1 VGTSNREGGFALI
14 TMLILLA
21 LLMAMLLTHFA
32 VTWIEMSTTRSSMRS
47 FVGFYAAEAG
57 LNVRAEQVRQT
68 FVGYSLPSG
77 TSPSDTDPCTGSNMG
92 SGDFACVSY
101 AFQERNVVTYVK
113 EKTAGHLP
121 IVIPRGETF
130 GNLHGR
136 ENHYA
141 VYSTAS
147 NSAGSPEAVLEVHF
161 MSRDVPL
168 FQFAAFYDNDL
179 EILPSPDMSI
189 EGPIHSNGD
198 LYLGSDNTLDITHPV
213 TAAGNLYRG
222 RKDADSCM
230 TGPVQVNDPDNL
242 LEIPTCSGNRQP
254 IVQSDV
260 TAWNQMINV
269 DVTPLT
275 APPPEV
281 LDPVAGSTNWD
292 HADLR
297 VVLDLNSTPA
307 IEIRNQDGSVD
318 AGLSAAL
325 NACGAVG
332 YSTTLENKREG
343 SFIDML
349 EVEVDLLID
358 CVHASSLMGA
368 SGLDDT
374 SDGGLV
380 WYFTVDGPDSSVP
393 NSYGVRVKDGTELV
407 SSVGGAPAIEGMT
420 VVTDQALYVQG
431 NYNTANKKPAAFLAD
446 SINVL
451 SNGWNDAASSGP
463 LSGRVASATAIYA
476 AFLAGTDSTGGAE
489 GSAGQDSGGYNG
501 GLENFLRLHEDWS
514 SVTLTIRGS
523 FVSLFSPR
531 HVDGSYSAGT
541 HFAVPVRD
549 WIYEDEF
556 DDANA
561 LPPLTPTFVY
571 LKQELFVRQFEL

>member
-1 VGTSNREGGFALI
+1 
-14 TMLILLA
+14 
-21 LLMAMLLTHFA
+21 
-32 VTWIEMSTTRSSMRS
+32 
-47 FVGFYAAEAG
+47 
-57 LNVRAEQVRQT
+57 
-68 FVGYSLPSG
+68 
-77 TSPSDTDPCTGSNMG
+77 MG

-101 AFQERNVVTYVK
+101 SFQERNVATYVK

-168 FQFAAFYDNDL
+168 FQFAAFYDKDL

-242 LEIPTCSGNRQP
+242 VEIPTCSGSRQS

-275 APPPEV
+275 APPPEA

-349 EVEVDLLID
+349 DVEVDLLID
-358 CVHASSLMGA
+358 CVHASSLMGG

-407 SSVGGAPAIEGMT
+407 SSIGGAPVIEGMT

-431 NYNTANKKPAAFLAD
+431 NYKRREQETGGVPGRLDQRALQRLERRGSAAAALRPRRPGHRDLRRISRGNRFDGWRRGKRGAGLRRLQRRARELPAPARGLVRRD
-446 SINVL
+446 P
-451 SNGWNDAASSGP
+451 DAARLLREPVQPAPRRRELLRGHP
-463 LSGRVASATAIYA
+463 LRRPDPGLGLRGR
-476 AFLAGTDSTGGAE
+476 
-489 GSAGQDSGGYNG
+489 
-501 GLENFLRLHEDWS
+501 
-514 SVTLTIRGS
+514 IRRRECPA
-523 FVSLFSPR
+523 PR
-531 HVDGSYSAGT
+531 
-541 HFAVPVRD
+541 
-549 WIYEDEF
+549 
-556 DDANA
+556 
-561 LPPLTPTFVY
+561 
-571 LKQELFVRQFEL
+571 